1 MMQMLPPND
10 DRPEVSW
17 WWRAAQRDQEMASTL
32 LTAGY
37 LEGTAFHAQQAAQ
50 KALKALLAAHGNV
63 GRMGR
68 MGRIHAS
75 VHLLTA
81 LHDASVDAPE
91 SVHAAA
97 KRLDLHYINARYPNG
112 VGGTPEDF
120 YDQALAEELLAYM
133 ETVLTFV
140 AGQFEL

>member
-1 MMQMLPPND
+1 MTTAPERG

-17 WWRAAQRDQEMASTL
+17 WWRAAQRDQEMARTL
-32 LTAGY
+32 LAAGY
-37 LEGTAFHAQQAAQ
+37 LEGAAFHAQQAAE
-50 KALKALLAAHGNV
+50 KALKALLVAHGNA
-63 GRMGR
+63 GRT
-68 MGRIHAS
+68 HAS

-81 LHDASVDAPE
+81 LHGAGVDIPAA
-91 SVHAAA
+91 VHAAA

-112 VGGTPEDF
+112 VGGAPEDF

-140 AGQFEL
+140 AGQLDS

>member
-1 MMQMLPPND
+1 MVQMLPPND

-17 WWRAAQRDQEMASTL
+17 WWRAAQRDQEMAGTL

-37 LEGTAFHAQQAAQ
+37 LEGAAFHAQQAAE
-50 KALKALLAAHGNV
+50 KALKALLTARGDV
-63 GRMGR
+63 GRT
-68 MGRIHAS
+68 HAS

-81 LHDASVDAPE
+81 LRGAGVDIPQA
-91 SVHAAA
+91 VDAAA

-112 VGGTPEDF
+112 VGGAPEDF

-140 AGQFEL
+140 AGQLKS

>member
-1 MMQMLPPND
+1 MTTAVERG
-10 DRPEVSW
+10 DRPEVAW
-17 WWRAAQRDQEMASTL
+17 WWRATQRDQEMARTL

-37 LEGTAFHAQQAAQ
+37 LEGTAFHTQQAAQ
-50 KALKALLAAHGNV
+50 KALTSLLTSRGDV
-63 GRMGR
+63 GRT
-68 MGRIHAS
+68 HAS

-81 LHDASVDAPE
+81 LRGAGVDIPQA
-91 SVHAAA
+91 VDAAA

-140 AGQFEL
+140 AGQLKS

>member
-1 MMQMLPPND
+1 MTVSPERG

-17 WWRAAQRDQEMASTL
+17 WWRAAQRDQEMAGTL

-37 LEGTAFHAQQAAQ
+37 LEGAAFHAQQAAE
-50 KALKALLAAHGNV
+50 KALTALLTARGDV
-63 GRMGR
+63 GRT
-68 MGRIHAS
+68 HAS

-81 LHDASVDAPE
+81 LHGAGVDIPPA
-91 SVHAAA
+91 VHAAA

-112 VGGTPEDF
+112 VGGAPEDF

-140 AGQFEL
+140 AGHLES

>member
-1 MMQMLPPND
+1 MTTAVERG
-10 DRPEVSW
+10 DRPEVAW
-17 WWRAAQRDQEMASTL
+17 WWRAAQRDQEMARTL
-32 LTAGY
+32 LAAGY

-50 KALKALLAAHGNV
+50 KALKALLAARGNV
-63 GRMGR
+63 GC
-68 MGRIHAS
+68 IHAS

-81 LHDASVDAPE
+81 LHDASVDTPE